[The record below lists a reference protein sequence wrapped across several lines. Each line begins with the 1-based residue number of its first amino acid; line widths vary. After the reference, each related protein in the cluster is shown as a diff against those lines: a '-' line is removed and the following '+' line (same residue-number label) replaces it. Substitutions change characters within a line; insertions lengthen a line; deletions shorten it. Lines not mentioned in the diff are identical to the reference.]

1 MYVYR
6 FSINRYDTH
15 TKYKQDAY
23 EVAKNCR
30 RERFFSS
37 RQKALEYLDR
47 LVERHIERRG
57 ESLYDTNGD
66 KNFTNSHKYMASV
79 IDSDNNLIE
88 YGYHT
93 ITEFVVEKID
103 VD

>member
-6 FSINRYDTH
+6 FSVNRYDTH

-23 EVAKNCR
+23 EVDKHR

-37 RQKALEYLDR
+37 KQKAFGYLDMLITR
-47 LVERHIERRG
+47 YVERRG
-57 ESLYDTNGD
+57 QSLHSTDGD
-66 KNFTNSHKYMASV
+66 KNFTNSRKYMASV